1 MEKFAHGRAL
11 LLRDS
16 SCRRGH
22 KRVAERAAI
31 QPFEGPGGSALL
43 ARDPELAPISM
54 FRLCSERAS
63 HISLGESSS
72 VVTVS
77 LCAASLAA

>member
-1 MEKFAHGRAL
+1 MGVPCCSAIAAADADIRGLQNVRPFSHLKAL
-11 LLRDS
+11 
-16 SCRRGH
+16 
-22 KRVAERAAI
+22 
-31 QPFEGPGGSALL
+31 GSALL